1 MNASY
6 MARKIRYSNPVIL
19 VIIAV
24 FLCCIISASAAITEK
39 SVKNLNKDEN
49 DYLIENK
56 LVNKGNVGLTLFDGK
71 AIIQNKSVMNQAQ
84 QNITIMETLSSD
96 LSARRDNYNWT
107 IRQYADYVADP
118 SHSIQYWISSTEG
131 RFMTA
136 SSGTLGYSATT
147 DQIIGEKNNKYGF
160 YLNNILLGDDEFI
173 NYPSQWRLTIYPN
186 ENKMLI
192 QEYGYENTGIT
203 PDEEYL
209 VTLTKMSFGRFG
221 GKIGDRSY
229 FAIGFHP
236 YPEPGY

>member
-1 MNASY
+1 

-203 PDEEYL
+203 PDEEHM